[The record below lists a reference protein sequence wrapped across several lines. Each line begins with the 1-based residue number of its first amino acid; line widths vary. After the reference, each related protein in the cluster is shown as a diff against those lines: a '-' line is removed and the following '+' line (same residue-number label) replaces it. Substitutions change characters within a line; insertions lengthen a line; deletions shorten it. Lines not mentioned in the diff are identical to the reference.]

1 MQVFLL
7 KINSRRVFFSTF
19 KDSSPIAGGIG
30 PETTNFDGLISPLQT
45 NRNDS
50 QMMRNVLETKKL
62 EHTIQLLKIE
72 LNQRDLLIQNQK
84 IQYEEKCEE
93 LQEKLADMTYQRQLV
108 QTKLDSQVQIERELS
123 QRSQEEVRQQLTHI
137 MDRQRQLEDV
147 NKRLISKANE
157 IRQNLQNK
165 ILPTDEEYRI
175 LKTTD
180 TSSEQMPLKDFIMV
194 RETSIEF
201 ILNEIFL

>member
-1 MQVFLL
+1 
-7 KINSRRVFFSTF
+7 
-19 KDSSPIAGGIG
+19 
-30 PETTNFDGLISPLQT
+30 
-45 NRNDS
+45 
-50 QMMRNVLETKKL
+50 
-62 EHTIQLLKIE
+62 
-72 LNQRDLLIQNQK
+72 
-84 IQYEEKCEE
+84 
-93 LQEKLADMTYQRQLV
+93 
-108 QTKLDSQVQIERELS
+108 
-123 QRSQEEVRQQLTHI
+123 

>member
-1 MQVFLL
+1 
-7 KINSRRVFFSTF
+7 
-19 KDSSPIAGGIG
+19 
-30 PETTNFDGLISPLQT
+30 
-45 NRNDS
+45 
-50 QMMRNVLETKKL
+50 MMRNVLETKKL